1 MAQTQHTTAPS
12 SFKHLELDR
21 RGMIAAYHDQ
31 GLSTRQIGA
40 KIGCSHSTVSRE
52 LHRGTVKQLNSD
64 LTVRNQYFAD
74 AGQRVYEENR
84 SRCGPRFKVIL
95 VSNFLNH
102 AQKMILEMKWSP
114 DAIVGEYRINQKT
127 KDLPCVC
134 TNTLYSYI
142 DKGILAPIK
151 NIDLL
156 QKVGRKTRK
165 PHCRKNKRIL
175 GESIENRPSE
185 ISGRETFGHW
195 EIDTVIGKQS
205 EGPSLLTIHERK
217 SRAFLIRLLPEHTS
231 ECVNEALR
239 TLQKASGHHFPQV
252 FQTITADNGSE
263 FYGLAER
270 LQDLGSKAFF
280 CHPYSSW
287 EKGGNEKHNS
297 LIRRFLPKG
306 TSFADL
312 VGEDIARIQNWCNN
326 LPRKILGYRTPS
338 QVFEMESLAIV

>member
-1 MAQTQHTTAPS
+1 
-12 SFKHLELDR
+12 
-21 RGMIAAYHDQ
+21 MIAAYHDQ
-31 GLSTRQIGA
+31 GLSTRQIGD
-40 KIGCSHSTVSRE
+40 KIGCSHSTISRE
-52 LHRGTVKQLNSD
+52 LSRGTVKQLNSD
-64 LTVRNQYFAD
+64 LTERNQYFPD

-84 SRCGPRFKVIL
+84 SLCGPKFKAVL
-95 VSNFLNH
+95 VTDFLNH

-114 DAIVGEYRINQKT
+114 DTIVGEYRINPKT
-127 KDLPCVC
+127 KGLPCVC
-134 TNTLYSYI
+134 TNTLYQYI
-142 DKGILAPIK
+142 DRGILDSVK

-175 GESIENRPSE
+175 GESIENRPPE

-195 EIDTVIGKQS
+195 EIDTVIGKKLGGQ
-205 EGPSLLTIHERK
+205 SLLTILERK
-217 SRAFLIRLLPEHTS
+217 SRTFLIRPLKEHTA
-231 ECVNEALR
+231 ECVGEALR
-239 TLQKASGHHFPQV
+239 GLQKASGNHFPKV

-263 FYGLAER
+263 FYGLDDQ
-270 LQDLGSKAFF
+270 LQALGSKAFF

-312 VGEDIARIQNWCNN
+312 VSEDIARIQNWCNN
-326 LPRKILGYRTPS
+326 LPRKILGYRTPL
-338 QVFEMESLAIV
+338 QVFEMESLAIA

>member
-1 MAQTQHTTAPS
+1 MAQIQHTTATK
-12 SFKHLELDR
+12 SFKHLELHQ

-31 GLSTRQIGA
+31 GLSTRQIGD
-40 KIGCSHSTVSRE
+40 KIGCSHATVSRE
-52 LHRGTVKQLNSD
+52 LRRGTVKQRNSD
-64 LTVRNQYFAD
+64 LTERNQYFPD
-74 AGQRVYEENR
+74 VGQRVYEENR
-84 SRCGPRFKVIL
+84 SQCGPRFKVIL
-95 VSNFLNH
+95 VSDFLNH

-114 DAIVGEYRINQKT
+114 DAIVGEYKINQKT
-127 KDLPCVC
+127 KDLPCIC
-134 TNTLYSYI
+134 TNTLYRYI
-142 DKGILAPIK
+142 DIGILDSVK

-156 QKVGRKTRK
+156 QKVGRKPRK
-165 PHCRKNKRIL
+165 QRCRMNKRIL
-175 GESIENRPSE
+175 GESIENRPPE

-205 EGPSLLTIHERK
+205 EGQSLLTILERK

-231 ECVNEALR
+231 ERVNEALSA
-239 TLQKASGHHFPQV
+239 LQDTSGHHFPQV

-263 FYGLAER
+263 FYGLDEQLKA
-270 LQDLGSKAFF
+270 LGSKAFF

-312 VGEDIARIQNWCNN
+312 ASEDVARIQNWCNN

-338 QVFEMESLAIV
+338 QVFKMESLAIA